1 MLKGWY
7 NRQGLLTYMSP
18 ETKSTPT
25 KMCPTCGTRVS
36 VDAARCLVCGTDLA
50 AAGKESSTRSNRGVQ
65 GSRMPEITLS
75 LPAVLGLLV
84 LFLTTGAVL
93 VYLALNSKAAP
104 ATEITATPTITL
116 TPVPSLTPTPVTPT
130 ATFTPEP
137 SPTPFV
143 YTVKAGDT
151 CGLIAYSFKVSVQ
164 SIVLLNNLPAD
175 CSTLYINQKV
185 YIPQPTP
192 TATPPA
198 TSTLSPAEATEAA
211 CQKLDYTVQENDTLS
226 AIALNYAVPVDAIRE
241 YNGLVNDVVRF
252 GQLLVI
258 PLCKRDATPGPSPT
272 PTLPPP
278 YPAVNLLLPPDGAPF
293 NSSNNIVTLQWA
305 SAGTLRQNEAYAVTI
320 EDVTEGQSRREVSY
334 VTDTKFI
341 VPDTFLPNDG
351 IPHVIRWWVLTAR
364 QIGTDND
371 GQPIWDPA
379 GAVSAARVFTWISS
393 GGGVITP
400 TP

>member
-1 MLKGWY
+1 
-7 NRQGLLTYMSP
+7 MSP
-18 ETKSTPT
+18 ETKTSPT
-25 KMCPTCGTRVS
+25 KLCPTCGTRVS
-36 VDAARCLVCGTDLA
+36 LDAARCLVCGSDLTG
-50 AAGKESSTRSNRGVQ
+50 AGKEGAPRPMKGVQ

-75 LPAVLGLLV
+75 LPAILGLLV

-93 VYLALNSKAAP
+93 VYLALKSTAAP
-104 ATEITATPTITL
+104 AAEVTATPTITQTL
-116 TPVPSLTPTPVTPT
+116 APSLTPTPETPT
-130 ATFTPEP
+130 PTFTPEP
-137 SPTPFV
+137 SATPFV
-143 YTVKAGDT
+143 YTVKTGDT
-151 CGLIAYSFKVSVQ
+151 CSLIAYSFKVSVQ

-175 CSTLYINQKV
+175 CSTLYVNQKV

-198 TSTLSPAEATEAA
+198 TSTFTAKEATEAA
-211 CQKLDYTVQENDTLS
+211 CQKMDYTVQENDTLGS
-226 AIALNYAVPVDAIRE
+226 ISLNYAVPADAIRE

-252 GQLLVI
+252 GQLLTI

-278 YPAVNLLLPPDGAPF
+278 YPAVSLLLPADGAPF
-293 NSSNNIVTLQWA
+293 NATNNIVTLQWA
-305 SAGTLRQNEAYAVTI
+305 SVGALRQNEAYAVTV
-320 EDVTEGQSRREVSY
+320 EDVTEGQNRREVSY

-341 VPDTFLPNDG
+341 LPDTFLPNDG
-351 IPHVIRWWVLTAR
+351 TPHVLRWWVLSVR

-379 GAVSAARVFTWISS
+379 GAVSAPRVFTWFSS
-393 GGGVITP
+393 GGGLITP

>member
-1 MLKGWY
+1 
-7 NRQGLLTYMSP
+7 
-18 ETKSTPT
+18 
-25 KMCPTCGTRVS
+25 
-36 VDAARCLVCGTDLA
+36 
-50 AAGKESSTRSNRGVQ
+50 
-65 GSRMPEITLS
+65 MPEITLG

-93 VYLALNSKAAP
+93 VYLALNSKATP
-104 ATEITATPTITL
+104 AADITVTPTITL
-116 TPVPSLTPTPVTPT
+116 TLAPSITPTPATPT
-130 ATFTPEP
+130 ATSTPEP

-143 YTVKAGDT
+143 YTVKLGDN

-175 CSTLYINQKV
+175 CSTIYVNQKLN
-185 YIPQPTP
+185 IPQPTP

-198 TSTLSPAEATEAA
+198 TSTLSPAESTEAA

-226 AIALNYAVPVDAIRE
+226 AIALNYAVPADAIRE

-272 PTLPPP
+272 PTLPAP
-278 YPAVNLLLPPDGAPF
+278 YPAVSLLLPADGAPF
-293 NSSNNIVTLQWA
+293 NMTSNIVTLQWSSIA
-305 SAGTLRQNEAYAVTI
+305 TLRQNEAYAITV
-320 EDVTEGQSRREVSY
+320 EDVTEGQNRREVSY

-351 IPHVIRWWVLTAR
+351 TPHVIRWWVLTVR

-371 GQPIWDPA
+371 GNPIWDPA
-379 GAVSAARVFTWISS
+379 GAVSATRVFSWVSS

>member
-1 MLKGWY
+1 M
-7 NRQGLLTYMSP
+7 
-18 ETKSTPT
+18 
-25 KMCPTCGTRVS
+25 
-36 VDAARCLVCGTDLA
+36 DAVRCLVCGSDLSGM
-50 AAGKESSTRSNRGVQ
+50 GKASGTRPNKGVQ

-75 LPAVLGLLV
+75 LPTVLGLVV

-93 VYLALNSKAAP
+93 VYLATNRIAGPAA
-104 ATEITATPTITL
+104 EVTATPTITL
-116 TPVPSLTPTPVTPT
+116 TAAPTVTPTPVTPT
-130 ATFTPEP
+130 ATSTPEP

-175 CSTLYINQKV
+175 CSTLYVNQKV

-198 TSTLSPAEATEAA
+198 TSTLSAAEATEAA

-226 AIALNYAVPVDAIRE
+226 AIALNYAVPADAIRA

-258 PLCKRDATPGPSPT
+258 PLCMRDSTPGPSPT
-272 PTLPPP
+272 PTLPAP
-278 YPAVNLLLPPDGAPF
+278 YPAVSLLLPADGAPF
-293 NSSNNIVTLQWA
+293 NATNSIVTLQWA
-305 SAGTLRQNEAYAVTI
+305 SVGTLRQNEAYAVSI
-320 EDVTEGQSRREVSY
+320 EDVTEGQNRREVSY

-351 IPHVIRWWVLTAR
+351 TPHVIRWWVLSVR

-371 GQPIWDPA
+371 GNPIWDPA
-379 GAVSAARVFTWISS
+379 GAVSAARVFSWISS